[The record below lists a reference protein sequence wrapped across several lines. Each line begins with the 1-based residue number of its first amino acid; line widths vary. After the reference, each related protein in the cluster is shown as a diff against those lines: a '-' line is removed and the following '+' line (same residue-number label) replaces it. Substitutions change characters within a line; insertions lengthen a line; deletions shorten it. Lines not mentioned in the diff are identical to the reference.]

1 MTELVKKEEYN
12 LISEDDF
19 DYLVRFDEMKKRYN
33 VIVQKVDQAGQDY
46 LEQNGLESYKQTR
59 NGITIHLCKTKPYKK
74 KQCDTKKMKEEGV
87 YELYT
92 RDVWVKGSLRV
103 QIDYDGEEAD
113 D

>member
-1 MTELVKKEEYN
+1 MTELVKKEECN

-59 NGITIHLCKTKPYKK
+59 NGKTIHLYKTKPYKK

-87 YELYT
+87 YDLYT
-92 RDVWVKGSLRV
+92 KDVWVKGSMRLQV
-103 QIDYDGEEAD
+103 EYED